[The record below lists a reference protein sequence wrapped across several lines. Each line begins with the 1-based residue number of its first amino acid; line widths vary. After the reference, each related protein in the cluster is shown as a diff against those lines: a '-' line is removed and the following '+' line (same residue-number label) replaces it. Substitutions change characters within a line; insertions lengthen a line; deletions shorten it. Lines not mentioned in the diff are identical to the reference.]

1 MGFLAQAL
9 WKLCFSVISQG
20 TWANQRCGL
29 PSILALRLCFVLIR
43 NDFCIGQWCTWSLS
57 SCAGLG
63 LVLPLCA
70 EEAGTEGAGCY
81 LTQHRH
87 LRINLPIFFGAG
99 EINFCWNSA
108 RQIFIVSLSYNCTT
122 NFGLNVA
129 FLNPSLRWSMLEAFR
144 KRVRSGQARSESHFI
159 LSGAVKQTI
168 LAITI
173 WILSV
178 SAGERGK
185 TQQTSREAAQL
196 IPKCVLLTYQLLN
209 CWQMTSS
216 CNDLVQRVPSWRN
229 TGMLLAGS
237 LLEVVNHWFDIQS
250 WWRSQSGSAC

>member
-1 MGFLAQAL
+1 MVHL
-9 WKLCFSVISQG
+9 IS
-20 TWANQRCGL
+20 A
-29 PSILALRLCFVLIR
+29 IFA
-43 NDFCIGQWCTWSLS
+43 
-57 SCAGLG
+57 CAGLG

-70 EEAGTEGAGCY
+70 EEAGTEEAGWY

-108 RQIFIVSLSYNCTT
+108 RQIFIVSLSYKCTT

-144 KRVRSGQARSESHFI
+144 NRVRSGQARSESHFI

-178 SAGERGK
+178 SAGEGRKYNRHQGK
-185 TQQTSREAAQL
+185 QHSL

-216 CNDLVQRVPSWRN
+216 CNDLVRRYLLGETQGCSWQGHYWKSLITDLIFKADGEVKAGQHANGHQRWQRPIS
-229 TGMLLAGS
+229 TELLSVQAAIS
-237 LLEVVNHWFDIQS
+237 SSEKAIFYF
-250 WWRSQSGSAC
+250 